1 MFVIGTAGHVDHGKS
16 TLVEALTGI
25 DPDRLAEEKER
36 EMTIDLGFAWIT
48 LGEGDAASEVGIVD
62 VPGHRDFIENM
73 LAGVGGIDLALFVVA
88 ADEGVMPQTS
98 EHLAILDL
106 LEVRGGVVALT
117 KVDLVTE
124 PDWLE
129 LVQVDLQETLAGTV
143 LADAPIVP
151 VSARTG
157 AGIAELKQILWERLQ
172 ATPPRMDN
180 GRPRLS
186 IDRVFSLSGFGTVVT
201 GTLIDGRFHLGDAV
215 EIQPSGKKGRIRGLQ
230 THKLKRDVALPG
242 SRVAVNLTG
251 VDKDEV
257 NRGDVVAAPG
267 VIGGTILLDA
277 AYRHLPDA
285 DAPLK
290 HNMEVKLFVGAKEV
304 LARTRILGQPQI
316 NPGEEGWLQLELSE
330 ATAVA
335 RGDRFILRRPSPSA
349 TLGGGHILDPHPGRK
364 HRRFRPEVVQR
375 LQTLAQGTPA
385 ELLLQALARLEP
397 VTAKKLFAQAG
408 MDEETA
414 VTTLQELTDTQQI
427 MRVEQN
433 LFTRA
438 GWQRLEDRL
447 QQLVTNYH
455 RENPLRLGIPRE
467 ELRSRLRL
475 APAIFNPLLAEA
487 LAAHAVS
494 EAGSFVHAPG
504 HAIRFSAEQQAA
516 VDGLLRRFTAAGAN
530 SPSVK
535 EARADVGDAVYLA
548 LVDLGEIRPLNAE
561 VVYAKAEYEKFTA
574 KIVGY
579 LHNNQT
585 INAIIMY
592 NRINNYDK
600 GTGWSANLYTTA
612 TQNGDDQ
619 ASNYCSNNA
628 FFRGYTTSAYSG
640 EADPRSGMLTHP

>member
-16 TLVEALTGI
+16 TLIEALTGI

-129 LVQVDLQETLAGTV
+129 LVQLDLHDVLAGTV

-151 VSARTG
+151 ISARTG
-157 AGIAELKQILWERLQ
+157 LGIADLKRVLWERLQ
-172 ATPPRMDN
+172 ATPPRPDN

-201 GTLIDGRFHLGDAV
+201 GTLIDGRFQLGDAI

-230 THKLKRDVALPG
+230 THKLKRDVAFPG
-242 SRVAVNLTG
+242 SRVAINLTG
-251 VDKDEV
+251 IDKDEV

-267 VIGGTILLDA
+267 VVGSTILLDA

-290 HNMEVKLFVGAKEV
+290 HNVEVKLFVGAKEV
-304 LARTRILGQPQI
+304 LARTRVLGQPQI

-330 ATAVA
+330 PVAAA
-335 RGDRFILRRPSPSA
+335 RGDRFILRRPSPGA

-397 VTAKKLFAQAG
+397 TTVKKLLAQAG

-414 VTTLQELTDTQQI
+414 VINLKELRNTQQI
-427 MRVEQN
+427 VQIEQN
-433 LFTRA
+433 LLTRA
-438 GWQRLEDRL
+438 GWQQRQDKL
-447 QQLVTNYH
+447 QQLVKIYH
-455 RENPLRLGIPRE
+455 HENPLRLGIPRE

-475 APAIFNPLLAEA
+475 NPAIFNPLLAT
-487 LAAHAVS
+487 AVTADTVR
-494 EAGSFVHAPG
+494 EAGGFIHIPG
-504 HAIRFSAEQQAA
+504 HAIRFSTEQQATA
-516 VDGLLRRFTAAGAN
+516 DALLRRFTTAGVN

-535 EARADVGDAVYLA
+535 EARAEAGEAVYLA
-548 LVDLGEIRPLNAE
+548 LVDLGELRPLNAE
-561 VVYAKAEYEKFTA
+561 VVYAKAEYEQYTA
-574 KIVGY
+574 KIVRY
-579 LHNNQT
+579 LQERQT
-585 INAIIMY
+585 INAAQVRDLLNTSRKYAIALLEHLDDIKTTRRVGD
-592 NRINNYDK
+592 NRVLAA
-600 GTGWSANLYTTA
+600 GS
-612 TQNGDDQ
+612 
-619 ASNYCSNNA
+619 
-628 FFRGYTTSAYSG
+628 
-640 EADPRSGMLTHP
+640 